1 MTERCLTITLQP
13 DWKGALRAVGQVAK
27 ADTYQGEVLN
37 FESPGH
43 FFGQLSEKRWEIVRA
58 AQGKGD
64 LSVRELA
71 RAVGRD
77 VKRVHEDVV
86 ILADLGLLERTEGG
100 GVVCPYSSL
109 HIDMHLKSGLME
121 SRLHTVGDHFTAST
135 FTRAFGASPYISG
148 AYIASTR
155 LGGSAKSPTLLS
167 RTVYCTFTTPLGKY
181 S

>member
-1 MTERCLTITLQP
+1 MTERYLTITLQP
-13 DWKGALRAVGQVAK
+13 DWKGALRAMAKTVK
-27 ADTYQGEVLN
+27 ADKYQGEVLN

-86 ILADLGLLERTEGG
+86 ILAELGLLERTASG
-100 GVVCPYSSL
+100 GVLCPHSSM
-109 HIDMHLKSGLME
+109 HIDMYLK
-121 SRLHTVGDHFTAST
+121 A
-135 FTRAFGASPYISG
+135 A
-148 AYIASTR
+148 
-155 LGGSAKSPTLLS
+155 
-167 RTVYCTFTTPLGKY
+167 
-181 S
+181 